1 MRLDA
6 DIEFTEIPRNG
17 IPKALLKT
25 KRSLPRR
32 MLTQN
37 IITVSRYS
45 SCSILALVNCYWY
58 SLLAW
63 LFWGQS
69 GWRRQMSSRRH
80 CWLYATPASGVSE
93 GWLNLSRYS
102 AGVMPWICFKCLS
115 NTWSYFTHSRHSIAL
130 PEVIGYRLSFAF
142 HSLAF
147 LPPVRM

>member
-58 SLLAW
+58 SWGPLGKRKISYVKPV
-63 LFWGQS
+63 FWAGMTGS
-69 GWRRQMSSRRH
+69 YERSIVIRPISFVALSTRGSLGKRNE
-80 CWLYATPASGVSE
+80 VS
-93 GWLNLSRYS
+93 LRPDCS
-102 AGVMPWICFKCLS
+102 AL
-115 NTWSYFTHSRHSIAL
+115 
-130 PEVIGYRLSFAF
+130 
-142 HSLAF
+142 
-147 LPPVRM
+147 